1 MYRLYTSSRLSS
13 KEVDSLADFERIARV
28 QFNSSAILPPL
39 AEIFILRVSR
49 LPLNP

>member
-28 QFNSSAILPPL
+28 QFNNSAILPPL
-39 AEIFILRVSR
+39 AEIFIPRVSR